1 MQPDGE
7 WFVGGKKFSI
17 QGVYGGCMDSG
28 YMNGHWIHMS
38 QPDIKVISRAFAREL
53 KRIEEIE

>member
-28 YMNGHWIHMS
+28 YMKGHWIHMS
-38 QPDIKVISRAFAREL
+38 QPDLKVISRAFAREL
-53 KRIEEIE
+53 KRIEEVE